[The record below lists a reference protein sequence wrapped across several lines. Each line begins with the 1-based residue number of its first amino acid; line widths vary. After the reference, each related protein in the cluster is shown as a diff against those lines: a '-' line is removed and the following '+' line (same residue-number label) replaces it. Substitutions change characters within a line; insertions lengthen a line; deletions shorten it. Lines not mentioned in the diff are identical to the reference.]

1 MFFISRLKVKI
12 VAFFSISHDLFKR
25 NFFVGC
31 GNTNSKTMDF
41 YEDATDKNL
50 PPSWKLLS
58 EDKDYIIGVVEN
70 INDLI
75 SFRSSSYVAR
85 WVFSL

>member
-1 MFFISRLKVKI
+1 
-12 VAFFSISHDLFKR
+12 
-25 NFFVGC
+25 
-31 GNTNSKTMDF
+31 MDF